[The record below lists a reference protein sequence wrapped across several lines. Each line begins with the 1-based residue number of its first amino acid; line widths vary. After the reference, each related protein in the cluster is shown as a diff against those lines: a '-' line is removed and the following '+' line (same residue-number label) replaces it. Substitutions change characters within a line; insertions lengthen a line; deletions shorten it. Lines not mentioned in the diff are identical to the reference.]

1 MRQVSN
7 VLAAIGF
14 VALLLF
20 GYMYYQGWVVVAGL
34 DPKAT
39 QVMGEFALRAIQSD
53 IASASVVKMPL
64 AKGVDTARA
73 VQAMK
78 ERAVAL
84 DVGLVSHLSF
94 SRDTANE
101 SGEQAPA
108 LEILM
113 FCNPVASAAALLEH
127 NRDLVAYLPCRIALY
142 EDDAGQIWLSTLNL
156 DLLIHGG
163 PEFDPELKIRVLAL
177 KEALLDIMVAG
188 ANGSG

>member
-1 MRQVSN
+1 MRHISN
-7 VLAAIGF
+7 ILAAIGF
-14 VALLLF
+14 VSLVLF

-39 QVMGEFALRAIQSD
+39 QVIGEFALKAIHSD
-53 IASASVVKMPL
+53 VASASVVKMPL
-64 AKGVDTARA
+64 AEGVDSARA

-94 SRDTANE
+94 NHEPAKDSE
-101 SGEQAPA
+101 EQAPPM
-108 LEILM
+108 EILM
-113 FCNPVASAAALLEH
+113 FCNPADSAAALLEH
-127 NRDLVAYLPCRIALY
+127 NRDLLAHLPCRIALY
-142 EDDAGQIWLSTLNL
+142 EDETGQAWLSTLNL

-163 PEFDPELKIRVLAL
+163 PEFDPELKIQVLAL
-177 KEALLDIMVAG
+177 KEALLEIMVAG

>member
-1 MRQVSN
+1 MRHVSN
-7 VLAAIGF
+7 VLAGIGF
-14 VALLLF
+14 VSLLLF

-34 DPKAT
+34 DPRAT
-39 QVMGEFALRAIQSD
+39 QVMSEFALRAIQSD
-53 IASASVVKMPL
+53 VVSASVVKMPL

-78 ERAVAL
+78 ERAVVL

-94 SRDTANE
+94 SQE
-101 SGEQAPA
+101 SGEQGPP

-142 EDDAGQIWLSTLNL
+142 EDDAGQAWLSTLNL

-163 PEFDPELKIRVLAL
+163 PEFDPEVKSRVLAL